1 MGEAVPAARGAPGVG
16 WTHASRDIVAA
27 CQEMALGYLAPH
39 DYLASRRQPLQ
50 YAAFAADDPLPGV
63 LDVPLSL
70 GRFLTHRLP
79 AALRLSV

>member
-1 MGEAVPAARGAPGVG
+1 M
-16 WTHASRDIVAA
+16 AA
-27 CQEMALGYLAPH
+27 CQEMAAGYLAPR
-39 DYLASRRQPLQ
+39 DYLASLRQPLQ
-50 YAAFAADDPLPGV
+50 FAAFATDDPWPGV